1 VGAEKKVAAAK
12 ERVLERAGRWPWL
25 VGIGVGKVDEAVGL
39 IASVKKG
46 SGDTARRTIGRMG
59 LAVPVRVREV
69 GPIRART
76 QVAAAPRRRLSGG
89 EQATLRPAAADRRR
103 SSE

>member
-1 VGAEKKVAAAK
+1 VSAEKKIADAK
-12 ERVLERAGRWPWL
+12 EQMLERAGRWPWL
-25 VGIGVGKVDEAVGL
+25 VGVGVGKVDEAVGL

-59 LAVPVRVREV
+59 LTVPIRVREV
-69 GPIRART
+69 GPIRARA
-76 QVAAAPRRRLSGG
+76 QFAGAPRRRMSTG
-89 EQATLRPAAADRRR
+89 EEATLRAAAADRRR